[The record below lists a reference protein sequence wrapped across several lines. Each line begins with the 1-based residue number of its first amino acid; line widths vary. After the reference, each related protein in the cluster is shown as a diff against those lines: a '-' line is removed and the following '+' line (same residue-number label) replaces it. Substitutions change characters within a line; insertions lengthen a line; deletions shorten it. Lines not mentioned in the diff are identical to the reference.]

1 MFSLIFY
8 NCLDN
13 LTQCFGDRRFSFNRI
28 DNVAVLSA
36 FKIGF
41 LTNSG
46 ISNGWLGC
54 NLRGDS
60 VAFNNMFCT
69 VLILNINIYN

>member
-1 MFSLIFY
+1 MISLIFH

-13 LTQCFGDRRFSFNRI
+13 LTKCFGVRRFSFNRI
-28 DNVAVLSA
+28 DNAAVLGA

-41 LTNSG
+41 LINSG

-54 NLRGDS
+54 KLRGNS

-69 VLILNINIYN
+69 VLILNMDIYN